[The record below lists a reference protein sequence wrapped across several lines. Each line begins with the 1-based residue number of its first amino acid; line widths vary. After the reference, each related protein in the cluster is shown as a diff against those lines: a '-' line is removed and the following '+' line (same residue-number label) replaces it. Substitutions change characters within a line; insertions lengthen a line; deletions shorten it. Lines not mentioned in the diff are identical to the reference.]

1 MGALSFLIVVLAA
14 VVLTGCGETG
24 VVDVAAYYPGAQ
36 AQTHVL
42 AAANGGRT
50 VFHFPSSW
58 DAVRGGTF
66 GRETDGCVDWH
77 TWFPDALQYL
87 GLDCPA
93 RRLNVTILPLTHRAL
108 PRRTTLPWA
117 QEVRAWEATI
127 TDGVASLGQPDTLR
141 VSLERGALDGEAAIV
156 LRFARRDGSGETW
169 WLVDCI
175 IIEPD
180 GGCAPGMR
188 RLAAFDRTG
197 ATWFDRRYARWARR

>member
-1 MGALSFLIVVLAA
+1 MAVAA
-14 VVLTGCGETG
+14 VALAGCGDKG
-24 VVDVAAYYPGAQ
+24 VVDLAAYYPGAQ

-42 AAANGGRT
+42 IAPGGART

-58 DAVRGGTF
+58 DRTRGGVF

-77 TWFPDALQYL
+77 VWFPDALQYL

-93 RRLNVTILPLTHRAL
+93 RRLNVTILPQTHRAL
-108 PRRTTLPWA
+108 PRRTTLPWS
-117 QEVRAWEATI
+117 QEVRAWEVSI
-127 TDGVASLGQPDTLR
+127 TEGNAALGSPDTMR

-156 LRFARRDGSGETW
+156 LKFARRDGSGETW

-175 IIEPD
+175 IVDPD

-188 RLAAFDRTG
+188 RLVAFDKAG
-197 ATWFDRRYARWARR
+197 AIWFDRRYIRWARR